1 MNNTESLKCIYES
14 ENYIIRKSNKKFI
27 ISTFAEDH
35 FYTEIAFKIL
45 DDGENIEVMFE
56 N

>member
-1 MNNTESLKCIYES
+1 MDNAEYLQCIYES

-27 ISTFAEDH
+27 ISTFNDDH

-45 DDGENIEVMFE
+45 DDGENIKIMFE